1 MGTLLSLKVVGD
13 GEVEDRAQEGFLV
26 ASHEEAVEEGADL
39 VIDGIRLGVQTVEP
53 VDHAEDEASKDAR
66 RMGAVRGEIHV

>member
-1 MGTLLSLKVVGD
+1 MLALEIMSN
-13 GEVEDRAQEGFLV
+13 GEVKDRAQEGFLV